1 MLRRVRVIENRF
13 TWSKSRAETFDECLR
28 KYWWTYYGSW
38 GGWSADAGGEAREAY
53 LLKNLH
59 SRWTWV
65 GQVVHRAIEGILRSV
80 HDAGR
85 EGTLALD
92 AAHGFDAA
100 REVDGVTA
108 AMRAQWRDSRDGRYR
123 ADPKRVVGL
132 LEHEYRVP
140 VADAEWKDIHARAV
154 AGVRAFLASPVF
166 ERIRATDPATW
177 LPFETLDSFE
187 FEGVPVWAALD
198 FAMRTPGGAEVF
210 DWKTGEDRV
219 DENRLQLLCYALYV
233 QARHAVPA
241 ERVTCHLVYLNTGT
255 VHDFRPT
262 LADLELA
269 RETIRAS
276 IARMRGLLRPGAV
289 NEAAAELFP
298 MTDDVARCAGCSFR
312 RLCGR

>member
-1 MLRRVRVIENRF
+1 VRVLENRF
-13 TWSKSRAETFDECLR
+13 TWSKSRAETFDACLR

-38 GGWSADAGGEAREAY
+38 GGWSSDAAGEAREAY

-65 GQVVHRAIEGILRSV
+65 GQVVHRTIEGLLRRLHEARV
-80 HDAGR
+80 HGA
-85 EGTLALD
+85 LALD
-92 AAHGFDAA
+92 GEHGFDAA
-100 REVDGVTA
+100 REVEGVTA

-132 LEHEYRVP
+132 LEHEYGVP
-140 VADAEWKDIHARAV
+140 VADAEWKDVHARAL
-154 AGVRAFLASPVF
+154 AGVRAFLDSPVF
-166 ERIRATDPATW
+166 ARIRASDPGTW

-198 FAMRTPGGAEVF
+198 FAMRTPDGAEVF

-219 DENRLQLLCYALYV
+219 EANRLQLLCYALYV
-233 QARHAVPA
+233 EARHEVAA

-255 VHDFRPT
+255 VHAFRPT
-262 LADLELA
+262 PSDLALA
-269 RETIRAS
+269 RETMRAS
-276 IARMRGLLRPGAV
+276 IARMRGLLRPGAA

-298 MTDDVARCAGCSFR
+298 MTDDVARCTTCSFR
-312 RLCGR
+312 RLCRR